1 MHYVPTDSNF
11 GNLSAAVRWAREH
24 DRRAQAIVVAANR
37 AMAEWTSTSAIYLYT
52 QRLLHGYASL
62 PSDAVGSADARAVR
76 FACVEEPSS
85 NVECR
90 ARVGASSDEGVH
102 APEGAPTK
110 ERLKDSHLVERQ
122 LTETRCFFTAKAKR
136 AAAPG
141 EAPPAVA
148 VKAKRY
154 SSLYEATVA
163 LLPST

>member
-1 MHYVPTDSNF
+1 MTTTR
-11 GNLSAAVRWAREH
+11 SA
-24 DRRAQAIVVAANR
+24 
-37 AMAEWTSTSAIYLYT
+37 
-52 QRLLHGYASL
+52 
-62 PSDAVGSADARAVR
+62 P
-76 FACVEEPSS
+76 
-85 NVECR
+85 
-90 ARVGASSDEGVH
+90 SSDEGVH

-148 VKAKRY
+148 AKAKRY